1 MLFQQE
7 TCIISYEGKGSLP
20 LAALRPFG
28 LFTFIIIA
36 QYRNCAIDI
45 IILYEDIMIFIA
57 RTMRL
62 AFALILMPVMLLVS
76 GCSDR
81 PEGPVVIGTNVW
93 PGYEP
98 GYLAVRQKLYG
109 EADVSF
115 RQFLSATEV
124 LRAFRNKT
132 IDVATLTL
140 DEALLLQQSGIP
152 IKVFLVADVSNG
164 ADAILAR
171 PPIKSMGDLAGKRV
185 GVENSALGA
194 YVLGRAL
201 QINGMQERNVKTVSL
216 TVDQTIRLYQSGN
229 VDAVVSFEPFKAELL
244 NLGAVK
250 IFDSSRIPDE
260 IVDVLVTRKEFA
272 ETHPNALKAVVKGW
286 LMAANTIKQG
296 SPDVIEELAVR
307 LKLRPREVRDAL
319 RELKIP
325 LARENEALLSGT
337 DGQLAQASLK
347 LIPVLEK
354 RNGVQFS
361 FQPEDIITAKLLPDS
376 LDQ

>member
-1 MLFQQE
+1 M
-7 TCIISYEGKGSLP
+7 
-20 LAALRPFG
+20 
-28 LFTFIIIA
+28 
-36 QYRNCAIDI
+36 
-45 IILYEDIMIFIA
+45 
-57 RTMRL
+57 
-62 AFALILMPVMLLVS
+62 LMPFMVLVS

-98 GYLAVRQKLYG
+98 GYLAERRKLYG
-109 EADVSF
+109 DADVSF

-201 QINGMQERNVKTVSL
+201 QINGLQQSDVKTVSL
-216 TVDQTIRLYQSGN
+216 TVDETIGIYNSGK

-244 NLGAVK
+244 NQGAVN

-272 ETHPNALKAVVKGW
+272 ETHPNALKAVVRGW
-286 LMAANTIKQG
+286 LTAAKTMKQG
-296 SPDVIEELAVR
+296 SPAVIEEIAVR
-307 LKLRPREVRDAL
+307 LKLRPQEVRDAL

-325 LARENEALLSGT
+325 LARENEAMLSGT
-337 DGQLAQASLK
+337 DGQIAQASLK

-361 FQPEDIITAKLLPDS
+361 FRPEDIITAQLLPES
-376 LDQ
+376 HDQ